1 MVLALHTTPALLGT
15 RWLRASGAEVL
26 EMPPFR
32 SAQKSGI
39 AWGLGTDAGIVSP
52 YQAFFTLYFAVTGK
66 DVAGRVMLKD
76 QTVTR
81 EEALIAHT
89 RTNAYLLFQE
99 DNLGSIEPGK
109 YADLVVLD
117 RDYLT
122 VSEEEIKDIQSVLTL
137 VGGRVGYEAPQ

>member
-1 MVLALHTTPALLGT
+1 M
-15 RWLRASGAEVL
+15 
-26 EMPPFR
+26 
-32 SAQKSGI
+32 
-39 AWGLGTDAGIVSP
+39 SP

-66 DVAGRVMLKD
+66 DTAGRVILKD

-81 EEALIAHT
+81 QEALIAHT
-89 RTNAYLLFQE
+89 RSNAYLLFQE
-99 DNLGSIEPGK
+99 DNLGTIEPGK

-137 VGGRVGYEAPQ
+137 VGGRVGAAEPGLPAQ

>member
-1 MVLALHTTPALLGT
+1 M
-15 RWLRASGAEVL
+15 
-26 EMPPFR
+26 
-32 SAQKSGI
+32 I
-39 AWGLGTDAGIVSP
+39 
-52 YQAFFTLYFAVTGK
+52 
-66 DVAGRVMLKD
+66 LKD

-99 DNLGSIEPGK
+99 DNLGTIEPGK

-122 VSEEEIKDIQSVLTL
+122 VSEDEIKDIQSVLTL
-137 VGGRVGYEAPQ
+137 VGGRVGYEAPG